1 MSIDNLSIFNHFNL
15 VYPYQGLIKTFNDT
29 FELCN
34 RNIEATTNVIIKATE
49 TRSYLKNT
57 LKRFL
62 GISVKVGLDLAQL
75 PMSGYILFPKICGK
89 NYVIDEYGRI
99 FDLRLNPSDNMEIVY
114 YREGYF
120 RNYEEYE
127 AFSPLDPDDQRRE
140 KIFKIMKKIEEDFL
154 GKIYIIPAIWG
165 IFECSWQSFGFVNF
179 SKLLTRSK
187 AIRKVI
193 DDRGKFA
200 LELAKRFIDWGETGS
215 FMIYDDFGY
224 KSGLLAPPK
233 IYQEYVFPW
242 FKRICDYSHKRG
254 VKVILHSCGDIYQ
267 LFDDIIHVGIDAIH
281 PLEPTTANV
290 EYNIFQLN
298 QKFKD
303 KICFIGNIS
312 PQDLATKDP
321 EFINNYTKKL
331 IKELAPGGGF
341 ILSSGHSINPA
352 VKLENFLAIQDTLKK
367 YGRYPIS
374 IK

>member
-62 GISVKVGLDLAQL
+62 GISVKAGLDLAQL

-89 NYVIDEYGRI
+89 NYVIDEYGRT

-127 AFSPLDPDDQRRE
+127 AFSHLDPDDQRRE

>member
-34 RNIEATTNVIIKATE
+34 RDIEATTNLIIKATE

-57 LKRFL
+57 LKRFF
-62 GISVKVGLDLAQL
+62 GISVKAGLDLAQL

-89 NYVIDEYGRI
+89 NYVTDEYGRT

-140 KIFKIMKKIEEDFL
+140 KIFKIIKKIEEDYL

-193 DDRGKFA
+193 NDRGKFA

-215 FMIYDDFGY
+215 IMIYDDFGY

-267 LFDDIIHVGIDAIH
+267 LFEDIIHVGIDAIH

-290 EYNIFQLN
+290 EYNIFKLN
-298 QKFKD
+298 QKYKD

-321 EFINNYTKKL
+321 KFINNYTKKL